1 MSSQC
6 ISHASGTHTGMFKKH
21 SFCRLVQS
29 SVQLILEAPLSPGWP
44 AAQCSSREDFLG
56 GLWGMWIVARRPA
69 RITAA
74 LTVAPALTG
83 SPRPAGKHP
92 RGTRPPTSE
101 KSLLQDSICTDR
113 FFTAFFPLIVNSM
126 KTGLCCAQWCLTLCD
141 PMDCSPHGSFVH
153 WILQAKILDGVS
165 CHFLLQRIFL
175 TQGWNPPLL
184 HWQAD
189 SLPLS
194 HLGNCMKIGTMT
206 ILFTHFHSRSRA
218 LGTW

>member
-1 MSSQC
+1 MLC
-6 ISHASGTHTGMFKKH
+6 LLNAFPTLLGPTLGCLRNN

-29 SVQLILEAPLSPGWP
+29 SVSIDPGGAPVFWVAWWP
-44 AAQCSSREDFLG
+44 AVQYSSRKDFPG
-56 GLWGMWIVARRPA
+56 GLWGMWIVAHRPA
-69 RITAA
+69 GITAA

-92 RGTRPPTSE
+92 RGTTPPTSE
-101 KSLLQDSICTDR
+101 KSLLQDSICTDT

-126 KTGLCCAQWCLTLCD
+126 KTGLCCAQWGLTLCD

-184 HWQAD
+184 
-189 SLPLS
+189 
-194 HLGNCMKIGTMT
+194 N
-206 ILFTHFHSRSRA
+206 
-218 LGTW
+218 